1 MKKHIFRSIS
11 YLILLLGLPWIVFAE
26 ESKQDIENDSV
37 PVVSV
42 IKPQQKPIY
51 IEADHIDGHYEQEI
65 EAVGE
70 VELKHGDNT
79 LTADRM
85 KYFQATDDVEF
96 EGDVHIERPKETLE
110 GADLQLNLKTEIG
123 QMSEPNYRMK
133 NGEGRGT
140 GDMLFFEGKDHYR
153 LTGGSYTTCP
163 IDNDDWY
170 IRADDLEI
178 DNEKQIGTAR
188 NVSMRFKDVPIF
200 YLPWMNF
207 SYSGERK
214 SGMLAPIFGNTARSG
229 ADLAIPFY
237 LNIAPNVDATIAA
250 RGMSRRGFMI
260 NNELRYLGKS
270 YQGTFLADVM
280 PTDIDT
286 NKTRF
291 GVSFIH
297 NQHLGRGWSSNLN
310 FNRVSDDL
318 FMRDL
323 TNNLSQTSRT
333 NLIQRGGISYNG
345 ALGTGG
351 SLSFSGIVQ
360 RFQTLQDPRAVFVS
374 PYKQLPQ
381 LRLGAIKR
389 NFAGMDLDFSSTW
402 TNFSHPT
409 LINAKRL
416 TLFPNIS
423 VPMRN
428 AFGYITPKVGL
439 HYTRYNLSSSVGT
452 EGKNLDRSVPI
463 FSLDSGVVFDRN
475 MAISGNRYV
484 QTLEPRAFYVY
495 APFRDQSFLPIFD
508 TAESDFSFAQMLT
521 ENRFSGNDRIN
532 DANQVTLALT
542 SRLLEPA
549 TGIERL
555 RVAVGQQFRFEDRK
569 VFISNIRQITSR
581 RADSIAAL
589 SGRLSSTVSIDTNI
603 QFDQEELRAEK
614 LRAGLSYQPETG
626 KVMNLG
632 YRFTRDIIEQVD
644 TSIQWPITSR
654 LHSVA
659 RINYSLQDDEMLA
672 GLAGF
677 EYAACCWK
685 FRMVLQRF
693 TTATQRTSTA
703 FFVQLELNGLME
715 IGSNPLRLLQ
725 QSIPGYTSVH

>member
-1 MKKHIFRSIS
+1 
-11 YLILLLGLPWIVFAE
+11 
-26 ESKQDIENDSV
+26 
-37 PVVSV
+37 
-42 IKPQQKPIY
+42 
-51 IEADHIDGHYEQEI
+51 
-65 EAVGE
+65 
-70 VELKHGDNT
+70 
-79 LTADRM
+79 
-85 KYFQATDDVEF
+85 DVEV